1 MVITDQVAMAV
12 LAPITEAMGKDQAM
26 VDNTHAVVSLAVMVA
41 MMADRHTVV
50 AMMGT
55 IGKIATVDN

>member
-1 MVITDQVAMAV
+1 MAV